1 MELES
6 DLAKEL
12 FNKVIVPL
20 QTKNKQ
26 KEITVQNEYERT
38 QEQLQDTRNKQ
49 QELDKLRVQGAKAIA
64 DEKAN
69 RLAQEAE
76 AARVAREEADRMAKE
91 EAARLAQEAETERVA
106 REKAE
111 ADKKAQEEANRL
123 AQEAETEH
131 VAREKA
137 EADKKAQEEAA
148 RRAQI
153 EVEKQAIEQ
162 GDRLIT
168 PIKAAEEGEYRMKQ
182 REFKRI
188 APIEAATKG
197 AERMAKEVNIPPPPP
212 PSSETITTDLGESI
226 QNKFDVNPLLQTLT
240 NTLNKDLSLDTE
252 ISPPPPVPMFNVNQ
266 LIHILNKSLAMPAPV
281 APSTAVV
288 PAPAPATVPT
298 PTAVVPSTAPST
310 SVVAP
315 TAVVPAP
322 APPSTAVVPAPVT
335 LPVTLPVAPST
346 VPVTLPVAPSTPPVI
361 LPVAPSTAVVPTTV
375 PTPTPAQVVV
385 PPPSPAQVVVPPP
398 APAPAIQQQ
407 PSTITPA
414 SPPEPVSS
422 IISSIDWKGNLDW
435 LKQSVGLL
443 IGSLS
448 NMFTFK
454 AAEDNDPYKL
464 STSKVN
470 EGYIYIGKMYMKNDD
485 ETLPSKQVKYVNYHP
500 EKKEFYIDE
509 KPEVVN

>member
-111 ADKKAQEEANRL
+111 ADKKAQEEA
-123 AQEAETEH
+123 
-131 VAREKA
+131 
-137 EADKKAQEEAA
+137 A

-168 PIKAAEEGEYRMKQ
+168 PIKAAEEGKYRMKQ

-212 PSSETITTDLGESI
+212 SPETITTDLGESI

-252 ISPPPPVPMFNVNQ
+252 ISPPPPPPVPMFNVNQ

-288 PAPAPATVPT
+288 PAPVIPVVPAPAPSTVPT

-322 APPSTAVVPAPVT
+322 APPSTAVVPAPII
-335 LPVTLPVAPST
+335 LPAQE
-346 VPVTLPVAPSTPPVI
+346 PVTLPVAPSTPPVI
-361 LPVAPSTAVVPTTV
+361 LPVAPSTPPVILPVAPSTPPVILPAQVPAQVPVPEPEVVPE
-375 PTPTPAQVVV
+375 PAQVVV
-385 PPPSPAQVVVPPP
+385 
-398 APAPAIQQQ
+398 PAIQQQ

-414 SPPEPVSS
+414 SPPEPVAS

>member
-26 KEITVQNEYERT
+26 KEITVQNEYDET
-38 QEQLQDTRNKQ
+38 QKQLQDTRNKQ

-111 ADKKAQEEANRL
+111 ADKKAQEEA
-123 AQEAETEH
+123 
-131 VAREKA
+131 
-137 EADKKAQEEAA
+137 A

-168 PIKAAEEGEYRMKQ
+168 PIKAAEEGKYRMKQ

-212 PSSETITTDLGESI
+212 SPETITTDLGESI

-252 ISPPPPVPMFNVNQ
+252 ISPPPPPPVPMFNVNQ

-288 PAPAPATVPT
+288 PAPVIPVVPAPAPSTVPT

-322 APPSTAVVPAPVT
+322 APPSTAVVPAPII
-335 LPVTLPVAPST
+335 LPAQE
-346 VPVTLPVAPSTPPVI
+346 PVTLPVAPSTPPVI
-361 LPVAPSTAVVPTTV
+361 LPAQVPAQVPEPVPEPEVVPE
-375 PTPTPAQVVV
+375 PAQVVV
-385 PPPSPAQVVVPPP
+385 
-398 APAPAIQQQ
+398 PAIQQQ

-414 SPPEPVSS
+414 SPPEPVAS

>member
-111 ADKKAQEEANRL
+111 ADKKAQEEA
-123 AQEAETEH
+123 
-131 VAREKA
+131 
-137 EADKKAQEEAA
+137 A

-168 PIKAAEEGEYRMKQ
+168 PIKAAEEGKYRMKQ
-182 REFKRI
+182 REFKCI

-212 PSSETITTDLGESI
+212 SPETITTDLGESI
-226 QNKFDVNPLLQTLT
+226 QNKFDVNP
-240 NTLNKDLSLDTE
+240 
-252 ISPPPPVPMFNVNQ
+252 
-266 LIHILNKSLAMPAPV
+266 
-281 APSTAVV
+281 
-288 PAPAPATVPT
+288 
-298 PTAVVPSTAPST
+298 
-310 SVVAP
+310 
-315 TAVVPAP
+315 
-322 APPSTAVVPAPVT
+322 
-335 LPVTLPVAPST
+335 
-346 VPVTLPVAPSTPPVI
+346 
-361 LPVAPSTAVVPTTV
+361 
-375 PTPTPAQVVV
+375 
-385 PPPSPAQVVVPPP
+385 
-398 APAPAIQQQ
+398 
-407 PSTITPA
+407 
-414 SPPEPVSS
+414 
-422 IISSIDWKGNLDW
+422 
-435 LKQSVGLL
+435 
-443 IGSLS
+443 
-448 NMFTFK
+448 
-454 AAEDNDPYKL
+454 
-464 STSKVN
+464 
-470 EGYIYIGKMYMKNDD
+470 
-485 ETLPSKQVKYVNYHP
+485 
-500 EKKEFYIDE
+500 
-509 KPEVVN
+509 

>member
-288 PAPAPATVPT
+288 PAP
-298 PTAVVPSTAPST
+298 
-310 SVVAP
+310 
-315 TAVVPAP
+315 
-322 APPSTAVVPAPVT
+322 VT

>member
-111 ADKKAQEEANRL
+111 ADKKAQEEA
-123 AQEAETEH
+123 
-131 VAREKA
+131 
-137 EADKKAQEEAA
+137 A

-162 GDRLIT
+162 GDILIT
-168 PIKAAEEGEYRMKQ
+168 PIKAAEEGKYRMKQ

-212 PSSETITTDLGESI
+212 SPETITTDLGESI

-252 ISPPPPVPMFNVNQ
+252 ISPPPPPPVPMFNVNQ

-288 PAPAPATVPT
+288 PAPIILPAQE
-298 PTAVVPSTAPST
+298 
-310 SVVAP
+310 
-315 TAVVPAP
+315 
-322 APPSTAVVPAPVT
+322 
-335 LPVTLPVAPST
+335 
-346 VPVTLPVAPSTPPVI
+346 PVTLPVAPSTPPVI
-361 LPVAPSTAVVPTTV
+361 LPAQVPAQVPEPVPEPEVVPE
-375 PTPTPAQVVV
+375 PAQVVV
-385 PPPSPAQVVVPPP
+385 
-398 APAPAIQQQ
+398 PAIQQQ

-414 SPPEPVSS
+414 SPPEPVAS

>member
-111 ADKKAQEEANRL
+111 ADKKAQEEA
-123 AQEAETEH
+123 
-131 VAREKA
+131 
-137 EADKKAQEEAA
+137 A

-168 PIKAAEEGEYRMKQ
+168 PIKAAEEGKYRMKQ

-212 PSSETITTDLGESI
+212 SPETITTDLGESI

-252 ISPPPPVPMFNVNQ
+252 ISPPPPPPVPMFNVNQ

-288 PAPAPATVPT
+288 PAPVIPVVPAPAPSTVPT

-322 APPSTAVVPAPVT
+322 APPSTAVVPAPII
-335 LPVTLPVAPST
+335 LPAQE
-346 VPVTLPVAPSTPPVI
+346 PVTLPVAPSTPPVI
-361 LPVAPSTAVVPTTV
+361 LPVAPSTPPVILPVAPSTPPVILPAQVPAQVPEPVPEPEVVPE
-375 PTPTPAQVVV
+375 PAQVVV
-385 PPPSPAQVVVPPP
+385 
-398 APAPAIQQQ
+398 PAIQQQ

-414 SPPEPVSS
+414 SPPEPVAS

>member
-111 ADKKAQEEANRL
+111 ADKKAQEEA
-123 AQEAETEH
+123 
-131 VAREKA
+131 
-137 EADKKAQEEAA
+137 A

-212 PSSETITTDLGESI
+212 SPETITTDLGESI

-252 ISPPPPVPMFNVNQ
+252 ISPPSPVPMFNVNQ
-266 LIHILNKSLAMPAPV
+266 LIHILNKSLAMPVPETPEAPAPIPAPTPTPVTLPV
-281 APSTAVV
+281 APSTAPVVPTTAVV
-288 PAPAPATVPT
+288 PAPAPSTVPT
-298 PTAVVPSTAPST
+298 PVAAST
-310 SVVAP
+310 V
-315 TAVVPAP
+315 
-322 APPSTAVVPAPVT
+322 
-335 LPVTLPVAPST
+335 PVTLPVAPST
-346 VPVTLPVAPSTPPVI
+346 VPLPLPVTLPVAPSTPPVILPVAPSTPPVI

-375 PTPTPAQVVV
+375 PTPVAQV
-385 PPPSPAQVVVPPP
+385 PTPTPAQVVVPPP
-398 APAPAIQQQ
+398 APAPAQVPVPVSVPAIQQQ

-414 SPPEPVSS
+414 SPPEPVAS